1 MAAMTDGLSEPTDKS
16 IAESAA
22 AAPKGA
28 RPYRARVIDFAI
40 ILKPRVMSLVI
51 FVGLVGLLLAP
62 GTIAPLTGAVA
73 VACIS
78 LAAGASGAIN
88 MWYDRDIDLTMGRT
102 RDRPIPAG
110 RMAPGHALIMGVV
123 LSVASIVTM
132 ALVVNLA
139 AAGLLALTVLYYVF
153 IYTVWLKRRTPYN
166 IVIGGAAGALPP
178 VIGWAAVTG
187 TVSIESLSLFAI
199 IFLWTP
205 PHSWA
210 LALFSNED
218 YTRAG
223 VPMLPVVAGTRE
235 TKKQILIYT
244 ALMIGAT
251 YVPVIIGLSGVVYGA
266 AATVLG
272 AGFVR
277 HALRVWR
284 DETDK
289 AARPMFG
296 YSILYLFLIFAFL
309 LIDRAVSLAL

>member
-1 MAAMTDGLSEPTDKS
+1 MAAMTEVLGEPMEKN
-16 IAESAA
+16 IAESEA
-22 AAPKGA
+22 AAPQGG
-28 RPYRARVIDFAI
+28 RRYRARSFDYAL
-40 ILKPRVMSLVI
+40 ILKPRVMSLVV

-62 GTIAPLTGAVA
+62 GAIAPWTGAVA
-73 VACIS
+73 VACIA

-88 MWYDRDIDLTMGRT
+88 MWYDRDIDLNMGRT
-102 RDRPIPAG
+102 RDRPIPSG
-110 RMAPGHALIMGVV
+110 RMAPGHALVIGVV
-123 LSVASIVTM
+123 LAGASIATM

-153 IYTVWLKRRTPYN
+153 VYTVWLKRRTPQN
-166 IVIGGAAGALPP
+166 IVIGGAAGAFPP

-187 TVSIESLSLFAI
+187 AVSVESLSLFAI

-223 VPMLPVVAGTRE
+223 VPMLPVVAGGRE
-235 TKKQILIYT
+235 TRRHILIYT
-244 ALMIGAT
+244 GLMIAAT
-251 YVPVIIGLSGVVYGA
+251 FVPVALGMSGAVYGVA
-266 AATVLG
+266 AAVLG

-296 YSILYLFLIFAFL
+296 YSILYLFLIFVFL
-309 LIDRAVSLAL
+309 LVDRAAPVVL